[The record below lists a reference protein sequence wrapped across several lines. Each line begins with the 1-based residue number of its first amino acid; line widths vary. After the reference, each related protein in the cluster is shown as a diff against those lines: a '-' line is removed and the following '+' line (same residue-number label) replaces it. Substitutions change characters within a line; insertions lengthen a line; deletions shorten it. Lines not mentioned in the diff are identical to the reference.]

1 MVFNSVIFIFCFL
14 PIFLLIYYFVPARA
28 RNPVLFA
35 GSLFFYAWGD
45 PTYLVLMLFS
55 SFFNYYMGKELG
67 KITDEDPS
75 RKRNLI
81 FAVVINL
88 LILGFF
94 KYWGFFLDTISGVTG
109 LKLTYPQLA
118 LPIGLSFYTFKNLSY
133 ILDIYMGKTE
143 PCKGFFPY
151 AVYSTM
157 FPHMT
162 AGPIVRYTDISE
174 SISRRSINTTRL
186 GAGAELFIKGLSK
199 KVLLADNLS
208 ALYTTLQASGT
219 TSFVGTWLAIGA
231 YTLELYFDFS
241 GYSDMAIGLGQM
253 LRFNFNKNFDYPY
266 ISTSVSEF
274 WRRWHISL
282 GSWFRDYIYIP
293 LGGNRVSTGRHIRNI
308 LVVWALTGLWHGAS
322 WNFILWGLFF
332 GVLIALE
339 RLGLRNLLEKLPGFI
354 SHFYLLFAV
363 LISWVIFY
371 FTDLSRAAQYLG
383 IMFGLSG
390 QPLTN
395 SQTLLALEGNLFW
408 LILAVV
414 FCLPLARIAS
424 QQITAAAAVS
434 RPRQIILGIL
444 VPVMNL
450 GILLICTA
458 MLSGQ
463 SYNPFLYYRF

>member
-1 MVFNSVIFIFCFL
+1 MVFANLFFLYIFL
-14 PIFLLIYYFVPARA
+14 PVNLILYYATRSYAVRNFVLVAMSFL
-28 RNPVLFA
+28 
-35 GSLFFYAWGD
+35 FYAWGE
-45 PTYLVLMLFS
+45 PVWVLLLLASGFMVWFCSLLVERFAGTRR
-55 SFFNYYMGKELG
+55 GKAA
-67 KITDEDPS
+67 
-75 RKRNLI
+75 LI
-81 FAVVINL
+81 FAVTISLSL
-88 LILGFF
+88 LGIF
-94 KYWGFFLDTISGVTG
+94 KYSGFLIENINAVLPLSLPV
-109 LKLTYPQLA
+109 PQFS
-118 LPIGLSFYTFKNLSY
+118 LPIGISFYTFQMISY
-133 ILDIYMGKTE
+133 IVD
-143 PCKGFFPY
+143 
-151 AVYSTM
+151 VYRGDVKAQPSFLRFIM
-157 FPHMT
+157 YVSMYFQLV
-162 AGPIVRYTDISE
+162 AGPIVRYSDVAWEIDHRTANANDISHG
-174 SISRRSINTTRL
+174 ITR
-186 GAGAELFIKGLSK
+186 FCIGLLK
-199 KVLLADNLS
+199 KVAVANVAGSLLVQYMDGDLTKVTVLGSWFGAVLFM
-208 ALYTTLQASGT
+208 LQ
-219 TSFVGTWLAIGA
+219 I
-231 YTLELYFDFS
+231 YYDFS
-241 GYSDMAIGLGQM
+241 GYSDMAIGLGLM
-253 LRFNFNKNFDYPY
+253 FGFHFVENFNYPY
-266 ISTSVSEF
+266 IAKTATEF

-282 GSWFRDYIYIP
+282 SSFLRDYLYIP
-293 LGGNRVSTGRHIRNI
+293 LGGNRSHAWRN
-308 LVVWALTGLWHGAS
+308 LFVVWFATGLWHGAS

-354 SHFYLLFAV
+354 SHFYLLFVV

-450 GILLICTA
+450 EILLICTA

>member
-94 KYWGFFLDTISGVTG
+94 KYWGFLLDTVSGVTG

-208 ALYTTLQASGT
+208 ALYTTLQSSGT

-241 GYSDMAIGLGQM
+241 GYSDMAIGLGKM
-253 LRFNFNKNFDYPY
+253 MGFHFPENFNYPY
-266 ISTSVSEF
+266 ESRSVTEF

-282 GSWFRDYIYIP
+282 STWFREYVYIP
-293 LGGNRVSTGRHIRNI
+293 LGGNRKGKGRQLLNI
-308 LVVWALTGLWHGAS
+308 AIVWLLTGLWHGAS
-322 WNFILWGLFF
+322 WNFVLWGVYYA
-332 GVLIALE
+332 VLL
-339 RLGLRNLLEKLPGFI
+339 LLEKTFLLKWLDKAPRFVGHVYTCFCFVMGWVLFAI
-354 SHFYLLFAV
+354 TDLGALGAYVGHMFSGTFADSTTAYLLRCGWLLLV
-363 LISWVIFY
+363 LGVIGCTSLPKRLWEKREQALSPALSDGLRTVWVVVV
-371 FTDLSRAAQYLG
+371 
-383 IMFGLSG
+383 
-390 QPLTN
+390 
-395 SQTLLALEGNLFW
+395 LL
-408 LILAVV
+408 
-414 FCLPLARIAS
+414 
-424 QQITAAAAVS
+424 VS
-434 RPRQIILGIL
+434 MAFL
-444 VPVMNL
+444 V
-450 GILLICTA
+450 GD
-458 MLSGQ
+458 
-463 SYNPFLYYRF
+463 SYNPFLYFRF